1 MGTWSWVPL
10 GRYLLYNWVK
20 QIKKT
25 TAAEVTQD
33 DLGASD
39 KRGLL
44 NAWLF
49 CDIVNEKI
57 VELTECHDSCKIK
70 INKKKTLVKSF
81 INGDG
86 GCYPRKIGV
95 ELR

>member
-1 MGTWSWVPL
+1 MDLGTWSWVPL
-10 GRYLLYNWVK
+10 GRYLLYHWVK

-44 NAWLF
+44 
-49 CDIVNEKI
+49 D
-57 VELTECHDSCKIK
+57 
-70 INKKKTLVKSF
+70 
-81 INGDG
+81 
-86 GCYPRKIGV
+86 
-95 ELR
+95 